1 MPNRPAA
8 ESLNNTARVLLGMIA
23 EGHSTGYA
31 IKAEIERSTR
41 LFWGASVGGIYPE
54 LRRLTAAGLVAVRDD
69 PRGQTRRHCYSI
81 TDAGREALHA
91 WLSDDS
97 EPLFEM
103 RNEALLRLR
112 FAGVLSGADRVAL
125 VHRLRELHEER
136 VRALEERLATEE
148 FDDMY
153 DRMTAEYALGLNRW
167 GVDWARAAE
176 ERVAAGESQADQR
189 LGAAGH
195 KTQAGPSFYAQ
206 RSYFIDR

>member
-1 MPNRPAA
+1 LPFFTAA
-8 ESLNNTARVLLGMIA
+8 AILGVMAPTPSADELNQTARIVLAMVA

-81 TDAGREALHA
+81 TDDGREVLHG
-91 WLSDDS
+91 WLGDDS

-112 FAGVLSGADRVAL
+112 FAAVLSPPDRVAL
-125 VHRLRELHEER
+125 VHRLRELHQQR
-136 VRALEERLATEE
+136 VRALEERLEADE
-148 FDDMY
+148 FDDVY
-153 DRMTAEYALGLNRW
+153 DRMVAEYALGLHRW
-167 GVDWARAAE
+167 GSEWSRAAE
-176 ERVAAGESQADQR
+176 QRVAED
-189 LGAAGH
+189 
-195 KTQAGPSFYAQ
+195 
-206 RSYFIDR
+206 

>member
-1 MPNRPAA
+1 LPFFSAAAILDAMAPAPSPD
-8 ESLNNTARVLLGMIA
+8 ELNQTARIVLAMVA

-54 LRRLTAAGLVAVRDD
+54 LRRLAAAGLVAVRDD

-81 TDAGREALHA
+81 TDDGREVLHG

-112 FAGVLSGADRVAL
+112 FAAVLSPPDRVAL
-125 VHRLRELHEER
+125 VHRLRELHEQR
-136 VRALEERLATEE
+136 VRALEERLEE
-148 FDDMY
+148 DQFDDVY
-153 DRMTAEYALGLNRW
+153 DRMVAEYALGLNRW
-167 GVDWARAAE
+167 AAGWARDAE
-176 ERVAAGESQADQR
+176 ERVTAE
-189 LGAAGH
+189 
-195 KTQAGPSFYAQ
+195 
-206 RSYFIDR
+206 